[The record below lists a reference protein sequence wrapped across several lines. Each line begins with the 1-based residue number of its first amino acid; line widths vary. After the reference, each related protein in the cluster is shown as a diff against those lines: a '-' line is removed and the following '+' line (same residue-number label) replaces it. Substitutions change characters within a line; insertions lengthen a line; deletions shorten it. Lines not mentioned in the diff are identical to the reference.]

1 MNPVEANNER
11 NDDFSSVLEQFLNLS
26 SNETTG
32 EHEDKSLV
40 DKYVQKQIKIWYY
53 GKIEKTGEITN
64 PSHDIKID
72 DI

>member
-1 MNPVEANNER
+1 MNPFEAHNEK
-11 NDDFSSVLEQFLNLS
+11 NDDFSSVLEQFLDLS

-32 EHEDKSLV
+32 EHKDKSLV
-40 DKYVQKQIKIWYY
+40 DKYVQKQVMIWYY
-53 GKIEKTGEITN
+53 GKITN